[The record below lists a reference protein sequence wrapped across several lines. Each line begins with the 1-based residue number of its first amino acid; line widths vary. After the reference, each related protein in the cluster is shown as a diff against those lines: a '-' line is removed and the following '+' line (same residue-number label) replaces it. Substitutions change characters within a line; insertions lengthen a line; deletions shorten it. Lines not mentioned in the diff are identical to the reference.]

1 MDYCG
6 STLSRVWTLNPESG
20 WGGKYKTFK
29 FSIKGMSDSYYS
41 KCTITQMN
49 VSGYA
54 TFLVVSPITV
64 KSEMQDIAIISVT
77 EAESVA
83 KVH

>member
-1 MDYCG
+1 
-6 STLSRVWTLNPESG
+6 
-20 WGGKYKTFK
+20 
-29 FSIKGMSDSYYS
+29 MSDSYYS

-83 KVH
+83 KVHWTLDLLYIKCVLEYM